1 MSGKWLWWPTSNC
14 VRKFAFEI
22 MQMCNILHLLRA
34 KTKHKTLM
42 LLAHFLVYCFDCS
55 VNHWHWS
62 VIWGHIASIILF
74 KSCVHW
80 KLYLVATMHK
90 NALQYSTR
98 YFWKHFNRCLLFVLN
113 VDVDRS
119 FSILAQKDTDQRA
132 KVAQSIIK
140 FNCLTGVKWFRGDR
154 EQRCLCL

>member
-1 MSGKWLWWPTSNC
+1 MLYSIQPDI
-14 VRKFAFEI
+14 FE
-22 MQMCNILHLLRA
+22 NIL
-34 KTKHKTLM
+34 T
-42 LLAHFLVYCFDCS
+42 F
-55 VNHWHWS
+55 
-62 VIWGHIASIILF
+62 
-74 KSCVHW
+74 
-80 KLYLVATMHK
+80 
-90 NALQYSTR
+90 
-98 YFWKHFNRCLLFVLN
+98 LFVLN